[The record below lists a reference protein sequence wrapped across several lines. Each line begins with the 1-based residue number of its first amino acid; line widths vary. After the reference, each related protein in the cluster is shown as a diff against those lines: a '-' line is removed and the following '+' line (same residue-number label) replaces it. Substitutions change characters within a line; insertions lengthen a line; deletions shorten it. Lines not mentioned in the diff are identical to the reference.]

1 MILDEFRILAILD
14 GMLSRFAGGVH
25 PPENK
30 DTENHAIEVMPPPKK
45 VYIPFS
51 QHTGKPARPLVKR
64 GDEVKIG
71 MQIGEADGFISA
83 AVHASVSGKVIDIV
97 EHSHP
102 VTGTALCCV
111 IEASDS
117 EDWIE
122 EIGVERDPAN
132 LTKQQLLDA
141 IRDAG
146 IVGLGGAAFPSH
158 VKLSPPKDKQIDTLI
173 INGCECEPVLTAD
186 HRLMLEH
193 ASTIIEGAKIFQKV
207 LDVPDLIFGIED
219 NKKDAIRLFRQEGV
233 RVAALKTKYPQG
245 AEKQLIKAILKR
257 EVPRGGLPMDVG
269 CVVHNVGT
277 CHAALM
283 AVRFGKPLIDRVV
296 TVAGDG
302 VKENKNVLVRIGT
315 PVNSVIDYCGGYR
328 IQPEKVIIGGPMM
341 GIAQYSDDV
350 PVIKGTS
357 GILVWS
363 GVQSVEEGP
372 CVRCAACVDAC
383 PMGLMPTEICSLVK
397 KKNIDMAKAYGVLDC
412 IECGCCAYVC
422 PAAIPLVHYFK
433 YGKSEVWRR
442 SKK

>member
-1 MILDEFRILAILD
+1 MILAILD
-14 GMLSRFAGGVH
+14 AMLSGFAGGVH

-30 DTENHAIEVMPPPKK
+30 NTDECAIEVMPMPKR

-51 QHTGKPARPLVKR
+51 QHTGKPARPLVKK
-64 GDEVKIG
+64 GDDVKIG
-71 MQIGEADGFISA
+71 MKIGEPDGFISA
-83 AVHASVSGKVIDIV
+83 AVHASVSGKVVDIV
-97 EHSHP
+97 DHAHP
-102 VTGTALCCV
+102 VIGSALCCI

-117 EDWIE
+117 EDWVKE
-122 EIGVERDPAN
+122 VSAARDLDS
-132 LTKQQLLDA
+132 LTGKQLVDVVKE
-141 IRDAG
+141 AG

-158 VKLSPPKDKQIDTLI
+158 VKLSPPKEKHIDTLI

-193 ASTIIEGAKIFQKV
+193 AETIIEGAKIFQRI
-207 LDVPDLIFGIED
+207 LDVPNLIFGIER
-219 NKKDAIRLFRQEGV
+219 NKKDAIGLFKQEGV
-233 RVAALKTKYPQG
+233 RVADLKTKYPQG

-283 AVRFGKPLIDRVV
+283 AVKFGKPLIDRVV

-302 VKENKNVLVRIGT
+302 VKENRNVLVRIGT
-315 PVNSVIDYCGGYR
+315 PVNSVIDFCGGYTT
-328 IQPEKVIIGGPMM
+328 QPEKVILGGPMM
-341 GIAQYSDDV
+341 GIAQYSDEV

-363 GVQSVEEGP
+363 GVRAVEEDP
-372 CVRCAACVDAC
+372 CVRCAACVDVC
-383 PMGLMPTEICSLVK
+383 PMGLMPTEICGFVK
-397 KKNIDMAKAYGVLDC
+397 NKNIDMANAYGVLDC

-433 YGKSEVWRR
+433 YGKSEIWRR
-442 SKK
+442 SKT